1 MKYIFTEEQF
11 LALLA
16 VGNIE
21 RLYSFKMID
30 DMEDEALIDAVH
42 SLTGGNG
49 SRRGRIG
56 LYPVLPLRRC
66 WQL

>member
-42 SLTGGNG
+42 SLY
-49 SRRGRIG
+49 GRKW
-56 LYPVLPLRRC
+56 LQEREDRLVPCPAL
-66 WQL
+66 